1 MLQFK
6 TITLQDRPWVQEIL
20 YHAGRKGCE
29 YSFCNLFFWM
39 SRIGKVARHK
49 DVFLCRLD
57 IKGKTLYLF
66 PAGQGDLTEAVDL
79 LRQDAGDAPFVLRG
93 VTEEDKAF
101 LEVHYPQKF
110 TFTPLRNTFDYL
122 YPVEKLADL
131 AGKKLQ
137 AKRNHIHRF
146 EENHPQWHT
155 EEITRENLHL
165 CEELTR
171 DWYAQRPDEDFSAEK
186 AALFAAFQHR
196 EELGLEG
203 ILLFD
208 GEKPVAFSMGNRI
221 TEEMFDVNFEK
232 AHASIQG
239 AYPMVNREFA
249 RRVREKY
256 PAVKF
261 LNREDD
267 MGLEGLRKA
276 KESYYPDLLR
286 KYEARWEA

>member
-1 MLQFK
+1 MLNFQ
-6 TITLQDRPWVQEIL
+6 TLTLSDRAWVQEML
-20 YHAGRKGCE
+20 YSSNRKGCE
-29 YSFCNLFFWM
+29 YSFCNLFLWM
-39 SRIGKVARHK
+39 RSFSQVARAQ
-49 DVFLCRLD
+49 DVLLCRMEY
-57 IKGKTLYLF
+57 KGKRTYFF
-66 PAGQGDLTEAVDL
+66 PAGRGDLVEAVEL
-79 LRQDAGDAPFVLRG
+79 LREDAGDAPFTMRG

-101 LEVHYPQKF
+101 LEEHFPQKF
-110 TFTPLRNTFDYL
+110 TFAPLRNTFDYR
-122 YPVEKLADL
+122 YPVEKLANL

-137 AKRNHIHRF
+137 SKRNHINRF
-146 EENHPQWHT
+146 TENYPNWYT

-171 DWYAQRPDEDFSAEK
+171 QWYAQRPEEDFSAEK
-186 AALFAAFQHR
+186 AALDTAFRHR

-232 AHASIQG
+232 AHAAVQG

-249 RRVREKY
+249 RRVMAKY

-276 KESYYPDLLR
+276 KESYYPDLLT